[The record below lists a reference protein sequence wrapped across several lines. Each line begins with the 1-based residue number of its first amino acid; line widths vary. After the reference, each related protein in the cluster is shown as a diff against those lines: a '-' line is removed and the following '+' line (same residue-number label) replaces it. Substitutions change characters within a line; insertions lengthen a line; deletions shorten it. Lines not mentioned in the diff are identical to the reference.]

1 MMTDKEIWSKGMD
14 CLFDNLGFI
23 DAQKFIVMV
32 NSRKTDYTEWKDESL
47 FKDIS
52 EEEFIKNAVEY
63 AKTHNLE

>member
-1 MMTDKEIWSKGMD
+1 MD

-32 NSRKTDYTEWKDESL
+32 NSRKTDYNEWKDENL
-47 FKDIS
+47 FKDIT

-63 AKTHNLE
+63 AKTHDLE

>member
-1 MMTDKEIWSKGMD
+1 MTDKEIWSKGMD

-32 NSRKTDYTEWKDESL
+32 NSRKTDYTEWKDENL
-47 FKDIS
+47 FKDMS

-63 AKTHNLE
+63 AKTHDLE

>member
-1 MMTDKEIWSKGMD
+1 MTDKEIWSKGMD

-23 DAQKFIVMV
+23 NAQKFIVMV
-32 NSRKTDYTEWKDESL
+32 NSRKTDYTEWKDENL

>member
-1 MMTDKEIWSKGMD
+1 MTDKEIWSKGMD

-32 NSRKTDYTEWKDESL
+32 NSRKTDYTEWKDENL

-63 AKTHNLE
+63 AKTHNIE

>member
-1 MMTDKEIWSKGMD
+1 MTDKEIWSKGMD

-32 NSRKTDYTEWKDESL
+32 NSRKTDYTEWKDENL

>member
-1 MMTDKEIWSKGMD
+1 MTDKEIWSKGMD

-32 NSRKTDYTEWKDESL
+32 NSRKTDYSEWKDENL